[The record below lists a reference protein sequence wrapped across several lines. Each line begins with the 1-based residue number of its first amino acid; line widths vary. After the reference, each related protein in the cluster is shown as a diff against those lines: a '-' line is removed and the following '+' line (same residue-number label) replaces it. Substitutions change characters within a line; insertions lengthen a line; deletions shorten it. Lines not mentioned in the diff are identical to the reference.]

1 MTHATIL
8 NTPASFG
15 AEYVSGGDTYA
26 ATYQHTT
33 PRGVASVYFSMRLA
47 NGQWNTQPIAAPERF
62 GPVPIKDGRAWLAY
76 VAAWLDAD
84 THAARPDD
92 LPEPGDRCK
101 DCGQSITWI
110 GPSQYDWEHVGS

>member
-1 MTHATIL
+1 MLKATIL

-26 ATYQHTT
+26 ATYQLMS

-62 GPVPIKDGRAWLAY
+62 GPVPIKSDKAWRAW
-76 VAAWLDAD
+76 VAAWLD
-84 THAARPDD
+84 
-92 LPEPGDRCK
+92 PGDREK
-101 DCGQSITWI
+101 LARSLADESM
-110 GPSQYDWEHVGS
+110 SDGSARS